1 MAEFCFG
8 FMGTLGVQGGL
19 SGYSRYANDVRF
31 DGRNSFQWEI
41 PNGIVCFILVGNE
54 LDMK

>member
-19 SGYSRYANDVRF
+19 SGYSRYANDRF
-31 DGRNSFQWEI
+31 DGHNSFQWEI
-41 PNGIVCFILVGNE
+41 SNGIVCLILVGNE